1 MVSLRNAFDKDC
13 LFSNDKSSKACVNL
27 KLTFCL
33 LKTRHQVLLNHC
45 VVYYINRYQ
54 LWKILNGAH
63 IESLDVEDSN
73 TGTKIIE
80 KKEKTIFNVLCV
92 MRNLAYVFFH
102 VSCVMCHGS
111 PVTCN
116 LTTTLCSFS
125 SCRRFHFIVSFWFE
139 KFWEEPPKGESAKMH
154 LPKYLEMTKRLELGS
169 LF

>member
-33 LKTRHQVLLNHC
+33 LKTRHQVLLNYC

-80 KKEKTIFNVLCV
+80 KKRRKCV
-92 MRNLAYVFFH
+92 MCH
-102 VSCVMCHGS
+102 VSCVIWLMSFFMCLVSCVMGHLS
-111 PVTCN
+111 HVT
-116 LTTTLCSFS
+116 
-125 SCRRFHFIVSFWFE
+125 
-139 KFWEEPPKGESAKMH
+139 
-154 LPKYLEMTKRLELGS
+154 
-169 LF
+169 